1 MNVPSA
7 STIKTAINP
16 FTSSKQEKNRFD
28 MNAPKSSLGQIYQ
41 RDIDREPAPIISLSV
56 GSAGMARSAMWTQK
70 MTALGCR
77 GRIQSLVAYDC
88 NKTNIQEWMRAST
101 ASGLED
107 LIITP
112 EYLPISEGFLRQPN
126 AFMRHYG
133 AIERDIERI
142 VDEMERLAHEAGVRP
157 QIIIEWIGFGGHA
170 KLSYLIHEHVAARF
184 PGTQFLPVF
193 CMPSERVLEQNI
205 RDYQLWHAA
214 EEIIGPIASLITDNR
229 ASGSLQILDERI
241 ALGLAAIEACYRFR
255 PDVGTMAETV
265 SMLNLNHSRWVS
277 LDATD
282 LPYRVGKLKR
292 SNKRTAHQEHRM
304 AQSSVVQGIKQA
316 IWQIAAPDNTENHTG
331 FFEPT
336 DYSSEQRIYCVLP
349 FTPDITEEIKND
361 VEDQLQREVFHGPF
375 PGTKVC
381 FAAGNALWRR
391 KTGFSYGHIMKL
403 AGHPSDPTPRSI
415 ERILNE
421 EGTQRTSR
429 RRVLARGEAMMR
441 ELGIDLGHAAPAR
454 ARMED
459 IQEKH
464 AAGILFTHNGNSH
477 GPAENPAEH
486 FIPHDLGTGPGGLI
500 PDPQE
505 INPA

>member
-1 MNVPSA
+1 MPTPKLSSINA
-7 STIKTAINP
+7 AINP
-16 FTSSKQEKNRFD
+16 FASSKQERNRFD
-28 MNAPKSSLGQIYQ
+28 MKASNSNLGQIYL
-41 RDIDREPAPIISLSV
+41 RDVDREPAPIVSLSV

-88 NKTNIQEWMRAST
+88 NKTNIEEWLRAAA
-101 ASGLED
+101 ASQIDHLT
-107 LIITP
+107 ITP

-126 AFMRHYG
+126 AFMSHYG

-184 PGTQFLPVF
+184 PGAQFLPVF

-205 RDYQLWHAA
+205 RDYQLWEAA

-241 ALGLAAIEACYRFR
+241 ALGLAAIEASYRFR
-255 PDVGTMAETV
+255 PDVGTMAEIV

-282 LPYRVGKLKR
+282 LPYRVGKLRR
-292 SNKRTAHQEHRM
+292 SRSKVVMQEQRM
-304 AQSSVVQGIKQA
+304 AHSSVVQSIKQA

-331 FFEPT
+331 YFTAT
-336 DYSSEQRIYCVLP
+336 DYGSEQRIYCILP
-349 FTPDITEEIKND
+349 FTPEVTEEIKTD
-361 VEDQLQREVFHGPF
+361 VEDQLQREVFHGPYA
-375 PGTKVC
+375 GTKVC
-381 FAAGNALWRR
+381 FAPGNSLWRR
-391 KTGFSYGHIMKL
+391 QNGLSYGHVIKI
-403 AGHPSDPTPRSI
+403 AGLPAEPMPQSV

-421 EGTQRTSR
+421 EASLRTSR
-429 RRVLARGEAMMR
+429 SRVLARGEAMMR
-441 ELGIDLGHAAPAR
+441 ELGMELGHSAPQR
-454 ARMED
+454 ARMEN
-459 IQEKH
+459 IQDKH
-464 AAGILFTHNGNSH
+464 SAGIMFTRNGD
-477 GPAENPAEH
+477 AELSSERAAEH
-486 FIPHDLGTGPGGLI
+486 FTPQDLGLDPGGLI
-500 PDPQE
+500 ADPQTVT
-505 INPA
+505 PV